1 MAEEDKQFE
10 IPAELPDILK
20 QFTKDA
26 IRTQPA
32 DIIQWS
38 TLYFC
43 ALVEGQPLPVNNTP
57 EQETEQPSDLTP
69 EVLTAMHSEFSER
82 EIVSRAEVAK
92 TWHSF
97 GLSDDLLKRIFLLY
111 SFGERLNWIKFLAL
125 GCKHLGG
132 TLKNAMIHA
141 CYILNSNPGCKPQ
154 DACLP
159 FETFR
164 FLYTYLAAV
173 DEEATEGQVERALAY
188 LETQANLQNGTI
200 KVSDFISNREVR
212 LG

>member
-1 MAEEDKQFE
+1 MADEDRQFE
-10 IPAELPDILK
+10 IPVKLPEILK

-32 DIIQWS
+32 DIIQWAA
-38 TLYFC
+38 LYFS
-43 ALVEGQPLPVNNTP
+43 ALVEGQPVPVAEP
-57 EQETEQPSDLTP
+57 AAQEADQDGDLTP
-69 EVLTAMHSEFSER
+69 EVLTAMHSEFCER
-82 EIVSRAEVAK
+82 ETVSKAEVAK
-92 TWHSF
+92 TWQSF
-97 GLSDDLLKRIFLLY
+97 GLPDDLLKRIFLLY
-111 SFGERLNWIKFLAL
+111 NFGEHLNWIKFLAL

-141 CYILNSNPGCKPQ
+141 CYIMDPACKPP
-154 DACLP
+154 DAGIP

-164 FLYTYLAAV
+164 FLYTYLAAL
-173 DEEATEGQVERALAY
+173 DEEVTVGQVERALTY
-188 LETQANLQNGTI
+188 LETKASSQSGVI